1 METYFKKLA
10 DLKFDRITTLR
21 IIDKIEDLREIF
33 TDEIKLP
40 FSSLYRMASNGTL
53 PDRVDEMITSIF
65 EELICTKEEY
75 AIIYN
80 QYLNSG
86 DVVENVATVVEPE
99 KVVEQVIEMVEVAP
113 VVKLKPIEVKVTK
126 VVKEKAFPRRYGKE
140 NIEKDILKQGSPAN
154 SLQRAMLSTNLL
166 KNLYV
171 NMSNKLIKEYF
182 GNAVLTDEDYR
193 KIQSV
198 VTTVERQ
205 FQQILKNK

>member
-1 METYFKKLA
+1 
-10 DLKFDRITTLR
+10 
-21 IIDKIEDLREIF
+21 
-33 TDEIKLP
+33 
-40 FSSLYRMASNGTL
+40 
-53 PDRVDEMITSIF
+53 MITSIF

-86 DVVENVATVVEPE
+86 DVVEPE
-99 KVVEQVIEMVEVAP
+99 KVVEQVVEMVEVAP
-113 VVKLKPIEVKVTK
+113 VVKIKPIEIKATK

>member
-40 FSSLYRMASNGTL
+40 FSSLYRMAANGTL

-99 KVVEQVIEMVEVAP
+99 KVVEPVVEMVKVAP
-113 VVKLKPIEVKVTK
+113 VVEVKVAK

-140 NIEKDILKQGSPAN
+140 NIEKDVLKQGAPAN

>member
-40 FSSLYRMASNGTL
+40 FSSLYRMAANGTL

-86 DVVENVATVVEPE
+86 DVVENVATVIEPE
-99 KVVEQVIEMVEVAP
+99 KVVEVAP
-113 VVKLKPIEVKVTK
+113 VVEVKVAK

-140 NIEKDILKQGSPAN
+140 NIEKDVLKQGAPAN